1 METGHTLAF
10 LIIGIVLVF
19 VDGWLLRR
27 DGTTYLAAAYPDGK
41 VAGSVNQLVTVLFH
55 LTALGVVAL
64 LSTVKVGGDDP
75 FYVVITRIGMLL
87 LVLAAAHGIT
97 IWILARLR
105 SKQREKA
112 LQEDIASR
120 TSDHFDAQSHPRTS

>member
-1 METGHTLAF
+1 MGTGHTLAF
-10 LIIGIVLVF
+10 LVIGIVLVF

-27 DGTTYLAAAYPDGK
+27 GGTTYLEAAYPDGK
-41 VAGSVNQLVTVLFH
+41 VADSVNQLVTVLFH
-55 LTALGVVAL
+55 LTTLGVVTL
-64 LSTVKVGGDDP
+64 LSTVPIGGDDP
-75 FYVVITRIGMLL
+75 FYAVLTRIGVLL

-112 LQEDIASR
+112 LQEEIAAR
-120 TSDHFDAQSHPRTS
+120 TSDRLDAEPHPRAD